1 MIPSPCIGVC
11 RLDPATGTCEGCLR
25 TGAEIAAWPAADDIE
40 RLAIVQQLRER
51 RRVAGRT
58 SEADRRPRRRA
69 TAASR

>member
-25 TGAEIAAWPAADDIE
+25 TGAEIASWSTIGDLE

-51 RRVAGRT
+51 RRAQGRT
-58 SEADRRPRRRA
+58 SEADRRPRRRQSA
-69 TAASR
+69 